1 MGINVDHPGVLDLI
15 AEYRAP
21 ERWDSAAFLI
31 WYLENYYR
39 LDPQEAIDAV
49 CDKKNDKGVDG
60 IWVDDDEESI
70 IIFQSRMKHDPAKTI
85 GDSSLSQFA
94 GTLLQFKSKTALDAM
109 LAAAGMAKVASLV
122 KRLDLI
128 SKIDTYTISGEFLSN
143 LNIDNHGEAYLKA
156 APNISFV
163 GKKHLEKRYISSAR
177 KTPHHR
183 KVTFNTQGYNV
194 TEYQVDTTT
203 RAVIAPVK
211 ALELVQLEGISDQSI
226 FEFNVRGPLG
236 KTAINKAIVASIKNR
251 SLHKSF
257 PLFHNGITVIAP
269 EVKVRTGSL
278 STKDYFVVNGCQSLT
293 ALFDNQ
299 GELTSDLR
307 ILTKFIQLKEGSP
320 LGEIITRFSNNQ
332 NGVRV
337 RDFMSN
343 NRTQIRLQRDF
354 GTNYHKQY
362 FFEIKRGETH
372 GAGIVITN
380 ETAGLYRMAFDLKEP
395 WGTHRRYQV
404 FGEKHAEIF
413 GGPEVTS
420 HRIVMLHV
428 IMEAIDSALDR
439 LENRSC
445 AKYLL
450 TKFFFLYTIRLMID
464 NDPIG
469 PELLLNPKTF
479 VRKTSA
485 RDKFRSCARTIAE
498 EIVVDLNLE
507 LKQLV
512 QQLGDDFD
520 YRDKMRDETWVN
532 KLAYQILALRIK
544 LVQQDRMPSIK
555 AIWDK

>member
-1 MGINVDHPGVLDLI
+1 MGINVDYPTVLNLI

-39 LDPQEAIDAV
+39 LDPEEAIDAV

-60 IWVDDDEESI
+60 IWVDDDEETI
-70 IIFQSRMKHDPAKTI
+70 VIFQSRMKQDPAKTI

-94 GTLLQFKSKTALDAM
+94 GTLLQFKTKTALDAM

-122 KRLDLI
+122 KRLDLQ
-128 SKIDTYTISGEFLSN
+128 SKIETYTISGEFLSN
-143 LNIDNHGEAYLKA
+143 VNIDNHGEAYLKA
-156 APNISFV
+156 ASNITFI
-163 GKKHLEKRYISSAR
+163 GKQHLEKRYISSVR
-177 KTPHHR
+177 KPPRHHR
-183 KVTFNTQGYNV
+183 IKFSTRGYSV
-194 TEYQVDTTT
+194 TEHDVDQTT
-203 RAVIAPVK
+203 RAVIVPIK
-211 ALELVQLEGISDQSI
+211 GSELVKLGGIADQSI
-226 FEFNVRGPLG
+226 FAFNVRGPLG
-236 KTAINKAIVASIKNR
+236 KTAINKAIVASIKKR
-251 SLHKSF
+251 SSHKSF
-257 PLFHNGITVIAP
+257 PLFHNGITVIAS
-269 EVKVRTGSL
+269 EVKVSADKLTV
-278 STKDYFVVNGCQSLT
+278 KDYFVVNGCQSLT

-299 GELTSDLR
+299 GDLTSDLR
-307 ILTKFIQLKEGSP
+307 ILTKFIQLKQGSP
-320 LGEIITRFSNNQ
+320 LGEIITHFSNNQ

-354 GTNYHKQY
+354 IANYHNQY
-362 FFEIKRGETH
+362 FLEIKRGETH
-372 GAGIVITN
+372 GGGIVITN

-395 WGTHRRYQV
+395 WATHRRYQV
-404 FGEKHAEIF
+404 FGDRHAEIF
-413 GGPEVTS
+413 GGPEATS

-428 IMEAIDSALDR
+428 IMEAIDSALQR

-469 PELLLNPKTF
+469 RELLLSPKVF
-479 VRKTSA
+479 VKHKTA
-485 RDKFRSCARTIAE
+485 RNKFRSCMRTIAD

-507 LKQLV
+507 LK
-512 QQLGDDFD
+512 QLGDDFD
-520 YRDKMRDETWVN
+520 YRDKMRDEQWVTP
-532 KLAYQILALRIK
+532 LANQILALRIK
-544 LVQQDRMPSIK
+544 LVQQKRMPSIK

>member
-1 MGINVDHPGVLDLI
+1 MGINVDYPSVLELI
-15 AEYRAP
+15 AEHRAP

-70 IIFQSRMKHDPAKTI
+70 VIFQSRMKQDPAKTI

-94 GTLLQFKSKTALDAM
+94 GTLLQFKTATALDAM

-122 KRLDLI
+122 KRLDLP
-128 SKIDTYTISGEFLSN
+128 SKIATYMISGEFISN
-143 LNIDNHGEAYLKA
+143 VNIDHHGEAFLKA

-177 KTPHHR
+177 RTPHHR
-183 KVTFNTQGYNV
+183 KLTFSTRGYSV
-194 TEYQVDTTT
+194 TEYQVDATT
-203 RAVIAPVK
+203 RAVIAPIK
-211 ALELVQLEGISDQSI
+211 AMELVQLEGISDQSI

-236 KTAINKAIVASIKNR
+236 KTAINKAIVASVKNR

-269 EVKVRTGSL
+269 EVKVRSGSL

-307 ILTKFIQLKEGSP
+307 ILTKFIQLKKGSP
-320 LGEIITRFSNNQ
+320 LGETITRFSNNQ

-354 GTNYHKQY
+354 ATHYPKQY
-362 FFEIKRGETH
+362 FFEIKRGEPH
-372 GAGIVITN
+372 GAGIVIKN

-395 WGTHRRYQV
+395 WGTHRSYQV
-404 FGEKHAEIF
+404 FGDKHAAIF
-413 GGPEVTS
+413 GGPEVTA

-428 IMEAIDSALDR
+428 IMEAVESALKR
-439 LENRSC
+439 MENRSC

-450 TKFFFLYTIRLMID
+450 TKFFFLYTIRLMVD

-469 PELLLNPKTF
+469 PELLLSPKTF
-479 VRKTSA
+479 VKRTAA
-485 RDKFRSCARTIAE
+485 RDKFRSCIRTIAD

-512 QQLGDDFD
+512 KQLGDDFD
-520 YRDKMRDETWVN
+520 YRDKMRDETWVT
-532 KLAYQILALRIK
+532 KLADQILALRIK